1 MRIDLERLEDI
12 LEAIDKIEKY
22 IDRGKDIF
30 NKNEL
35 IQVWMIHH
43 LQIIGEASAAMSHKS
58 IEANPKIALVRY
70 VRFSQCFSPRVFS
83 SRFRNNLDCGYQ

>member
-1 MRIDLERLEDI
+1 
-12 LEAIDKIEKY
+12 
-22 IDRGKDIF
+22 
-30 NKNEL
+30 
-35 IQVWMIHH
+35 MIHH